1 MTASGANSRNSRS
14 SAWLGRSGIAASI
27 DQLPAHG
34 RQLQTVAA
42 RIQRPLPYPQ
52 EGAERRLF
60 HSVTGRRR
68 RPDLGHLLADAA
80 ARLGDGGTADG
91 DCGAPE
97 APNLEQPLSPAEVHG
112 RDLFVQHCGSC
123 HTFDAAGTVGQ
134 IGPNLDDIAVNEADV
149 LHAIKTGGGRHSHGA
164 GGRTGNMPRNLVTGQ
179 DARRRGVRLGERLRR
194 RLRSGR
200 QA

>member
-1 MTASGANSRNSRS
+1 M
-14 SAWLGRSGIAASI
+14 
-27 DQLPAHG
+27 
-34 RQLQTVAA
+34 QTVAA
-42 RIQRPLPYPQ
+42 RIQRPLPGTRKRVM
-52 EGAERRLF
+52 ESRF
-60 HSVTGRRR
+60 HSVTGC
-68 RPDLGHLLADAA
+68 LAAALISVALLA
-80 ARLGDGGTADG
+80 GCGGGGSATVEQQTATA
-91 DCGAPE
+91 GAPE

-179 DARRRGVRLGERLRR
+179 DARDVAAFVSANA
-194 RLRSGR
+194 SGSSTP
-200 QA
+200 